1 MATVIGL
8 IVLILGVAMSIGL
21 HELGH
26 MIPAKLFGVRVS
38 QYFIGFG
45 PTLWSR
51 QKGET
56 EYGIKAIP
64 LGGFVRIVGMFPP
77 AEVVGAKRGRG
88 RIADLI
94 WDTREASAEEIPDGE
109 DHRAF
114 YRLSVPKK
122 LVVMAGGTFMNF
134 ALAAILLVVI
144 FTGIG
149 AQTPSTT
156 IGSVSSCIPSVDV
169 AGQCQNTSE
178 PPALAAGLQPGDR
191 IVSYGGQPIQ
201 TWSDLQRE
209 IVAHPGAV
217 SVVVERE
224 GEEQTFVL
232 QPFLADR
239 VVVDSYGE
247 PVLDSNGEMVVEQ
260 VPYLGVTPRFELQRQ
275 PVSTAF
281 SYLWEGTVAT
291 VQAVLRIPVLMVDLV
306 NGLISNEPRD
316 PAGLVSIIGVGQLAV
331 EIAASDDL
339 GLHLATRVASMLSLL
354 ASLNLALFVFNLLP
368 LLPMDGGHVAAAL
381 WEGIKKIRA
390 RLTGAV
396 FRPADTAR
404 LTPLTYLMTLLL
416 ISMAVL
422 LIVTDLLKP
431 LSMGL

>member
-1 MATVIGL
+1 VLARQLDLCLDQRARDLVDPPPTSWRRRLRPWRVPLVVAAVAVPNLLASLYNIDHNQAL
-8 IVLILGVAMSIGL
+8 ITG
-21 HELGH
+21 
-26 MIPAKLFGVRVS
+26 
-38 QYFIGFG
+38 
-45 PTLWSR
+45 
-51 QKGET
+51 
-56 EYGIKAIP
+56 
-64 LGGFVRIVGMFPP
+64 
-77 AEVVGAKRGRG
+77 
-88 RIADLI
+88 
-94 WDTREASAEEIPDGE
+94 
-109 DHRAF
+109 
-114 YRLSVPKK
+114 RLSERTQQLFATSTLITNV
-122 LVVMAGGTFMNF
+122 LFF

-144 FTGIG
+144 FVGIG

-156 IGSVSSCIPSVDV
+156 IGSVSSCIPAVDV

-178 PPALAAGLQPGDR
+178 PPALAAGLQPDDR

-209 IVAHPGAV
+209 IAAHPSAV

-224 GEEQTFVL
+224 GEEQTFVV

-247 PVLDSNGEMVVEQ
+247 PVLDSNGEMVVEN

-275 PVSTAF
+275 PVSTAL
-281 SYLWEGTVAT
+281 SYLWQGTVAT

-306 NGLISNEPRD
+306 NGLLSNEPRD
-316 PAGLVSIIGVGQLAV
+316 PTGLVSIIGVGQLAV

-381 WEGIKKIRA
+381 WEGLKKIRA

-431 LSMGL
+431 LSIGL